1 MKKIFIALLAIATFF
16 TACTSETFVTS
27 LSVSQTA
34 VSDSIELNATKA
46 LTVSMTNTSENTG
59 SVSWELTEKTAL
71 TGTYSLKVDQSAK
84 SNTGSLELAA
94 NASASFELTFAPTA
108 AGSGV
113 YELTLKNEEGLE
125 LSKVTFTV
133 TAYETVVVVNPPVT
147 YPLFT
152 VEKDTVYGSTP
163 AGQDL
168 DLYFK
173 LTNVSGGDLNMKWI
187 RLNETVNSGIDI
199 AICDWANC
207 VALPTTSASGTITN
221 NQVVDMKFQVVPD
234 ANASGSKGIDLML
247 FVVGDSANTVKTVHL
262 NVAVR

>member
-46 LTVSMTNTSENTG
+46 LTVSMTNTSDNTG

-125 LSKVTFTV
+125 LKKVTFTV
-133 TAYETVVVVNPPVT
+133 TAYEVVVAVN

-152 VEKDTVYGSTP
+152 VEKDTVNVTLTAGSTTD
-163 AGQDL
+163 A
-168 DLYFK
+168 YFK
-173 LTNVSGGDLNMKWI
+173 LTNVSSGDLNMKWI
-187 RLNETVNSGIDI
+187 RLNETGSS
-199 AICDWANC
+199 AIEVAVCDWANC
-207 VALPTTSASGTITN
+207 VPPSITSATGVIATTSVT
-221 NQVVDMKFQVVPD
+221 DMKFQIDVP
-234 ANASGSKGIDLML
+234 ASTLGAKQMDLL
-247 FVVGDSANTVKTVHL
+247 LYVVGDSANTVKTVHL
-262 NVAVR
+262 NATL

>member
-1 MKKIFIALLAIATFF
+1 MKKIFIALLAITTFF

-46 LTVSMTNTSENTG
+46 LTVSMSNTSDNTG

-84 SNTGSLELAA
+84 SNTGSLELAT
-94 NASASFELTFAPTA
+94 NASASFEITFAPTA
-108 AGSGV
+108 AGTGV
-113 YELTLKNEEGLE
+113 YELTLKNGEGLE
-125 LSKVTFTV
+125 LNKVTFTV
-133 TAYETVVVVNPPVT
+133 TAYETPVVVNPVT

-152 VEKDTVYGSTP
+152 VEKDTVYGSTA

-187 RLNETVNSGIDI
+187 RLNETGSSAIDL

-207 VALPTTSASGTITN
+207 VALPTTSASGTITD
-221 NQVVDMKFQVVPD
+221 NQVVDMKFQIVPD
-234 ANASGSKGIDLML
+234 ASASGSKEMDLML

-262 NVAVR
+262 NVAIR